1 MRNLIFTWCD
11 VILKQLNSEP
21 IEIMSEWFLALVL
34 LLSDL
39 HYKEGLLCVA
49 RKLWG
54 EVLTSG
60 QEQET
65 AAVPQRQELGLWT
78 EWRLQGWILVQ
89 TGSLLGETLPLGGRV
104 GTLSGSLAQVR

>member
-1 MRNLIFTWCD
+1 
-11 VILKQLNSEP
+11 
-21 IEIMSEWFLALVL
+21 MSELFLAQVL
-34 LLSDL
+34 LMSDL
-39 HYKEGLLCVA
+39 RYKEGLLCVA

-54 EVLTSG
+54 EVVTSG

-89 TGSLLGETLPLGGRV
+89 TGSLLGETAFRRR
-104 GTLSGSLAQVR
+104 SGNPVWQSCPGEENLY